1 MKTCDAQSQRKN
13 KVNFF
18 SQIVTSSFM
27 YTHAHTHL
35 QCEPLTDTYTHT
47 QCTYVYIRIYT
58 CAHICMKVCQM
69 NIIHTMSMY
78 GSVLNK

>member
-13 KVNFF
+13 KINFF
-18 SQIVTSSFM
+18 GQLVTSS
-27 YTHAHTHL
+27 HAHTHS

-58 CAHICMKVCQM
+58 CAHTCVKVRPM

-78 GSVLNK
+78 DSVLNN